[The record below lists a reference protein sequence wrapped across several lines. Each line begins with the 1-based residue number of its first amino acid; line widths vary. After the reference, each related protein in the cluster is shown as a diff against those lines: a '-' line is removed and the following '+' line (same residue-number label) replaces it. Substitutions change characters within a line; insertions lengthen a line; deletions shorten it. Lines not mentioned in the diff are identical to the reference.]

1 LNEARE
7 FYNALFGLLKAL
19 VGIVVAF
26 FVIFLFIYLLPVML
40 RIVGQP
46 EFRSVSELLVEFARA
61 FGAVMGGL
69 LWAIL
74 GLVVAIFVLWALAM
88 FLPPILKAKP
98 WKQIK
103 IVDEASA
110 TLRTRYAK
118 GELTK
123 EQYLEMKKT
132 LEDAKE
138 D

>member
-1 LNEARE
+1 
-7 FYNALFGLLKAL
+7 
-19 VGIVVAF
+19 
-26 FVIFLFIYLLPVML
+26 
-40 RIVGQP
+40 
-46 EFRSVSELLVEFARA
+46 
-61 FGAVMGGL
+61 MGGL